1 MSASANDIG
10 VVGMGT
16 MGRNL
21 ALNIAD
27 HGFAVAV
34 YNRTGSVTREFV
46 SSHAANRRVRPY
58 YSAEELVGSLTPPRR
73 VLVMV
78 KAGPPVDAV
87 IEEFGTLL
95 HPGDVLIDGG
105 NSHFHDTERRAAAL
119 AEKGIGFLGLG
130 VSGGRSGARTGP
142 SLMPGGPPEA
152 YETVRIILEAIAA
165 RAGGRPC
172 VSYLGRGGAGHY
184 VKMVHNGIEYG
195 FMQLIADAYILMRD
209 ALNLDNDRCASLFA
223 RWNDAELES
232 YLLEITAEILQR
244 RDERTGGYL
253 VDVISGEAGQ
263 LGTGMWASESAMQ
276 LRVPVAN
283 IDIAVTMRN
292 LSALAEQRS
301 EAARLCGTGGLGRD
315 APAPAP
321 WARDGETTADP
332 LSAENVR
339 RALYAAMII
348 TYAQGFA
355 QLQAASEAYG
365 YHLKLREAASI
376 WQGGCII
383 RSRLLRDFEAA
394 FERRPAS
401 PNLLLDG
408 ELSGAVLTRRGDL
421 ARVVRETA
429 ARALPA
435 PGLTAALSYL
445 DSYCAQWLP
454 FNLIQAQ
461 RDYFGAHGYRRT
473 DEEGV
478 FHTEWSSGEE
488 KS

>member
-27 HGFAVAV
+27 HGFAAAV

-46 SSHAANRRVRPY
+46 SSLAPDRRVRPC

-78 KAGPPVDAV
+78 EAGPPVDAV
-87 IEEFGTLL
+87 IEELGALL
-95 HPGDVLIDGG
+95 KPGDVLMDGG
-105 NSHFHDTERRAAAL
+105 NSHFRDTERRGAAL
-119 AEKGIGFLGLG
+119 AERGIGFLGLG

-165 RAGGRPC
+165 RADGKPC

-195 FMQLIADAYILMRD
+195 LMQLIAEAYALMRD
-209 ALNLDNDRCASLFA
+209 ALDLDNDRCASLFA
-223 RWNDAELES
+223 LWDDAELES
-232 YLLEITAEILQR
+232 YLVEITAEILQR
-244 RDERTGGYL
+244 RDGRTGGYL
-253 VDVISGEAGQ
+253 VDMIRGEAGQ
-263 LGTGMWASESAMQ
+263 LGTGMWTSESAMQ
-276 LRVPVAN
+276 LRVPVPN
-283 IDIAVTMRN
+283 IDTAVAMRN
-292 LSALAEQRS
+292 LSALAEQRA
-301 EAARLCGTGGLGRD
+301 EAARLCGTEGLGGNV
-315 APAPAP
+315 PAPAP
-321 WARDGETTADP
+321 WVRDGEGTADR
-332 LSAENVR
+332 LRTENVR
-339 RALYAAMII
+339 RALYAAMIV

-355 QLQAASEAYG
+355 QLQVASEAYG
-365 YHLKLREAASI
+365 YHLRLREAASI

-383 RSRLLRDFEAA
+383 RSRLLRAIEAA

-401 PNLLLDG
+401 PNLLLDS
-408 ELSGAVLTRRGDL
+408 ELSGAVFVRRGDL
-421 ARVVRETA
+421 ARVVQEAA

-435 PGLTAALSYL
+435 SGLMAALSYL
-445 DSYCAQWLP
+445 DSYCARWLP

-488 KS
+488 AT